1 MSLRSQWYILYLV
14 ATMDVMKTNS
24 LLILQGKTVKILSV
38 SGNPSLTC
46 YILLMSL
53 GHLLKVI
60 DTKNKQLISCTAMAP
75 SAVRCPIL
83 CLLRNS

>member
-1 MSLRSQWYILYLV
+1 MSLRSQWYVLYLV
-14 ATMDVMKTNS
+14 AIMGVMKTNS

-38 SGNPSLTC
+38 SGNPFLTC

-60 DTKNKQLISCTAMAP
+60 DTK
-75 SAVRCPIL
+75 
-83 CLLRNS
+83 RNSLFLALQWHLVQ

>member
-1 MSLRSQWYILYLV
+1 MSLRSQWYVLYLV

-38 SGNPSLTC
+38 SGSPSLTY

-60 DTKNKQLISCTAMAP
+60 DTK
-75 SAVRCPIL
+75 
-83 CLLRNS
+83 RNSLFLALQWHLVQ